1 MLDQTYSVIIH
12 NDDTTLIN
20 IVISILQE
28 VFGKSL
34 GESLKIIDIAQ
45 TEGKAVVC
53 SGNSYFEANKNV
65 LKANEISKDYDCDL
79 KFTIEEE

>member
-1 MLDQTYSVIIH
+1 MICEKTRIITETTIEEEILLDQTYSVIIH

-45 TEGKAVVC
+45 TEGKRWYA
-53 SGNSYFEANKNV
+53 A
-65 LKANEISKDYDCDL
+65 EIRISRQIKKY
-79 KFTIEEE
+79 